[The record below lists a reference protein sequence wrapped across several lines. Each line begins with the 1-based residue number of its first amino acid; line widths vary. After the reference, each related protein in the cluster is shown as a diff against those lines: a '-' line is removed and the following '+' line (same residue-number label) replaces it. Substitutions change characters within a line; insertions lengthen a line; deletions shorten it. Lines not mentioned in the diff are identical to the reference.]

1 MESRIRIFLL
11 ALSAAAA
18 LTVLPP
24 AAVHAAPGDQTPAP
38 QDQIQAQQDQTKS
51 PAPAEGTPS
60 QAGDNDGNSPPP
72 VIEPEVERRK
82 IKAPKIDR
90 DDFEIGAFA
99 GVMNVED
106 FSANPL
112 YGLRFAYHIS
122 EDFFTEA
129 TVGQTTVGRNAAE
142 IFFNF
147 DLARGERQFTYYDLS
162 FGYNILPGEV
172 FVGRKRAFNS
182 ALYVTA
188 GVGGTRFAGDDQ
200 FTLALGVGFRTLI
213 NDWLA
218 LHIDV
223 RDHAYRSTLLGEAKV
238 AHNVDANI
246 GLTVFF

>member
-11 ALSAAAA
+11 ASSAAAA
-18 LTVLPP
+18 LAFLPP
-24 AAVHAAPGDQTPAP
+24 AAVCAAPGDQSPAP
-38 QDQIQAQQDQTKS
+38 QDQSAS
-51 PAPAEGTPS
+51 PAPTDSTPS
-60 QAGDNDGNSPPP
+60 QAGDNDGDNPAP

-82 IKAPKIDR
+82 IKPPKIDR
-90 DDFEIGAFA
+90 ADFEIGAFA
-99 GVMNVED
+99 GVINVED
-106 FSANPL
+106 FSANPS

-200 FTLALGVGFRTLI
+200 FTIALGVGFRALI

>member
-11 ALSAAAA
+11 ASSAALGLA
-18 LTVLPP
+18 TLPP
-24 AAVHAAPGDQTPAP
+24 AAAQAAAADNTNPPADTASVPAP
-38 QDQIQAQQDQTKS
+38 SQDGDS
-51 PAPAEGTPS
+51 DSES
-60 QAGDNDGNSPPP
+60 QPP
-72 VIEPEVERRK
+72 VIEPEVERRNVKPPK
-82 IKAPKIDR
+82 IKR
-90 DDFEIGAFA
+90 SDFEIGGFA
-99 GVMNVED
+99 GVINVED
-106 FSANPL
+106 FSANPS
-112 YGLRFAYHIS
+112 YGVRFAYHIS

-129 TVGQTTVGRNAAE
+129 TLGQTTVGRNAAE

-147 DLARGERQFTYYDLS
+147 DLTRAERQFTYYDLS

-172 FVGRKRAFNS
+172 FVGRNRAFNS

-200 FTLALGVGFRTLI
+200 FTLALGVGYRMLV

-223 RDHAYRSTLLGEAKV
+223 RDHAYRSTLLGLAKV

>member
-1 MESRIRIFLL
+1 MESRIRLFLL
-11 ALSAAAA
+11 AAGAAAT
-18 LTVLPP
+18 L
-24 AAVHAAPGDQTPAP
+24 AAMPVTAADNPAP
-38 QDQIQAQQDQTKS
+38 SPDSDSDSES
-51 PAPAEGTPS
+51 PA
-60 QAGDNDGNSPPP
+60 P

-82 IKAPKIDR
+82 IKVAKIDR
-90 DDFEIGAFA
+90 ENFEIGAFA

-106 FSANPL
+106 FSANPD

-129 TVGQTTVGRNAAE
+129 MIGQTTVGRNAAE

-188 GVGGTRFAGDDQ
+188 GVGSTRFAGDDQ
-200 FTLALGVGFRTLI
+200 FTVALGVGYRTLVS
-213 NDWLA
+213 DWLA

-223 RDHAYRSTLLGEAKV
+223 RDHAYRSTLLGLAKV
-238 AHNVDANI
+238 AHNVEANI

>member
-11 ALSAAAA
+11 AAGAAATLAVLPVTAAGAAAA
-18 LTVLPP
+18 DQP
-24 AAVHAAPGDQTPAP
+24 ATDNPAP
-38 QDQIQAQQDQTKS
+38 SQD
-51 PAPAEGTPS
+51 
-60 QAGDNDGNSPPP
+60 GDNDSESQPP

-82 IKAPKIDR
+82 IKVAKIDR
-90 DDFEIGAFA
+90 ENFEIGGFF

-106 FSANPL
+106 FSANPD

-129 TVGQTTVGRNAAE
+129 MVGKTTVGRNAAE

-182 ALYVTA
+182 ALYVTG
-188 GVGGTRFAGDDQ
+188 GVGSTRFAGDDE
-200 FTLALGVGFRTLI
+200 FTIVLGVGYRMLVS
-213 NDWLA
+213 DWLA
-218 LHIDV
+218 LHLDV
-223 RDHAYRSTLLGEAKV
+223 RDHAYRSTLLGDPKV
-238 AHNVDANI
+238 AHNVEANI
-246 GLTVFF
+246 GMTVFF

>member
-1 MESRIRIFLL
+1 MESRIRVFLL
-11 ALSAAAA
+11 ASSAAA
-18 LTVLPP
+18 VL
-24 AAVHAAPGDQTPAP
+24 AVL
-38 QDQIQAQQDQTKS
+38 
-51 PAPAEGTPS
+51 PAPAVYAA
-60 QAGDNDGNSPPP
+60 AGDQPPPADTSGSPPVTDPASDNGDTESQPP

-82 IKAPKIDR
+82 IKTPKIDR
-90 DDFEIGAFA
+90 ENYEIGAFA
-99 GVMNVED
+99 GVMNIED
-106 FSANPL
+106 FSANPV

-129 TVGQTTVGRNAAE
+129 MVGQTTVSRNAAE

-188 GVGGTRFAGDDQ
+188 GVGSTRFAGDDE
-200 FTLALGVGFRTLI
+200 FTIVLGVGYRTLI
-213 NDWLA
+213 SDWLA
-218 LHIDV
+218 LHLDV
-223 RDHAYRSTLLGEAKV
+223 RDHAYRSNLLGLEKV
-238 AHNVDANI
+238 AHNVEAHL

>member
-11 ALSAAAA
+11 ASGAAFSLAM
-18 LTVLPP
+18 LPP
-24 AAVHAAPGDQTPAP
+24 AAVHAAAADAASTA
-38 QDQIQAQQDQTKS
+38 A
-51 PAPAEGTPS
+51 PS
-60 QAGDNDGNSPPP
+60 QDGDNDSESQPP

-82 IKAPKIDR
+82 VKTPKIKTS
-90 DDFEIGAFA
+90 DFEIGGFA

-112 YGLRFAYHIS
+112 YGVRFAYHIS

-129 TVGQTTVGRNAAE
+129 TLGQTTVSRNAAE

-147 DLARGERQFTYYDLS
+147 DLTRAERQFTYYDLS

-172 FVGRKRAFNS
+172 FIGRNRAFNT

-188 GVGGTRFAGDDQ
+188 GVGGTRFAGNDE
-200 FTLALGVGFRTLI
+200 FTLALGVGFRALI

-218 LHIDV
+218 LHIEV
-223 RDHAYRSTLLGEAKV
+223 RDHAYRSTLLGLAKV
-238 AHNVDANI
+238 AHNLDANI
-246 GLTVFF
+246 GMTVFF

>member
-11 ALSAAAA
+11 ASGAAFSLAM
-18 LTVLPP
+18 LTP
-24 AAVHAAPGDQTPAP
+24 AAVHAAAADAASTA
-38 QDQIQAQQDQTKS
+38 A
-51 PAPAEGTPS
+51 PS
-60 QAGDNDGNSPPP
+60 QDGDNDSESQPP

-82 IKAPKIDR
+82 VKTPKIKTS
-90 DDFEIGAFA
+90 DFEIGGFA

-112 YGLRFAYHIS
+112 YGVRFAYHIS
-122 EDFFTEA
+122 EDFFTEV
-129 TVGQTTVGRNAAE
+129 TLGQTTVSRNAAE

-147 DLARGERQFTYYDLS
+147 DLTRAERQFTYYDLS

-172 FVGRKRAFNS
+172 FIGRNRAFNT

-188 GVGGTRFAGDDQ
+188 GVGGTRFAGNDE
-200 FTLALGVGFRTLI
+200 FTLALGVGFRALI

-223 RDHAYRSTLLGEAKV
+223 RDHAYRSTLLGLAKV
-238 AHNVDANI
+238 AHNLDANI
-246 GLTVFF
+246 GMTVFF

>member
-1 MESRIRIFLL
+1 MESRIRLFLL
-11 ALSAAAA
+11 AAGAAAPLVA
-18 LTVLPP
+18 VPVT
-24 AAVHAAPGDQTPAP
+24 AAGAADQPSADNPG
-38 QDQIQAQQDQTKS
+38 
-51 PAPAEGTPS
+51 PS
-60 QAGDNDGNSPPP
+60 QDSDSDSESPPP

-82 IKAPKIDR
+82 IKVAKIDR
-90 DDFEIGAFA
+90 ENFEIGAFA

-106 FSANPL
+106 FSANPD

-129 TVGQTTVGRNAAE
+129 MIGQTTVGRNAAE

-182 ALYVTA
+182 ALYVTV
-188 GVGGTRFAGDDQ
+188 GVGSTRFAGDDQ
-200 FTLALGVGFRTLI
+200 FTVALGVGYRTLVS
-213 NDWLA
+213 DWLA

-223 RDHAYRSTLLGEAKV
+223 RDHAYRSTLLGLPKV
-238 AHNVDANI
+238 AHNVEANI

>member
-11 ALSAAAA
+11 AAGATATLAVLPVTAACAAAA
-18 LTVLPP
+18 AAADQP
-24 AAVHAAPGDQTPAP
+24 AADNPG
-38 QDQIQAQQDQTKS
+38 
-51 PAPAEGTPS
+51 PS
-60 QAGDNDGNSPPP
+60 QDSDSDSESQPP

-82 IKAPKIDR
+82 IKVAKIDR
-90 DDFEIGAFA
+90 ENFEIGGFF

-106 FSANPL
+106 FSANQD

-129 TVGQTTVGRNAAE
+129 MVGQTTVGRNAAE

-147 DLARGERQFTYYDLS
+147 DLARGERHFTYYDLS

-172 FVGRKRAFNS
+172 FVSRKRAFNS

-188 GVGGTRFAGDDQ
+188 GVGSTRFAGDDE
-200 FTLALGVGFRTLI
+200 FTIVLGVGYRMLVS
-213 NDWLA
+213 DWLA
-218 LHIDV
+218 LHLDV
-223 RDHAYRSTLLGEAKV
+223 RDHAYRSTLLGDPKV
-238 AHNVDANI
+238 AHNVEANI

>member
-11 ALSAAAA
+11 ASLAALGLAMLPAAAA
-18 LTVLPP
+18 QAADAEDTNPP
-24 AAVHAAPGDQTPAP
+24 SNASTPAP
-38 QDQIQAQQDQTKS
+38 SQDGDSDTEAQ
-51 PAPAEGTPS
+51 
-60 QAGDNDGNSPPP
+60 PP
-72 VIEPEVERRK
+72 VIEPEVERRN
-82 IKAPKIDR
+82 IKVPKIDR
-90 DDFEIGAFA
+90 SDFEIGGFA
-99 GVMNVED
+99 GVVNVED
-106 FSANPL
+106 FGANPS

-147 DLARGERQFTYYDLS
+147 DLTRAERQFTYYDLS

-200 FTLALGVGFRTLI
+200 FTLVLGVGYRMLV

-218 LHIDV
+218 LHLDV
-223 RDHAYRSTLLGEAKV
+223 RDHAYRSTLLGLAKV

-246 GLTVFF
+246 GFTVFF

>member
-11 ALSAAAA
+11 AASAVAALAVLPATAVEAAAEDQ
-18 LTVLPP
+18 PP
-24 AAVHAAPGDQTPAP
+24 ADNSTVSQDADNEGD
-38 QDQIQAQQDQTKS
+38 
-51 PAPAEGTPS
+51 S
-60 QAGDNDGNSPPP
+60 QPP

-82 IKAPKIDR
+82 IKVPKIDR
-90 DDFEIGAFA
+90 ENFEIGAFA
-99 GVMNVED
+99 GVVNVED
-106 FSANPL
+106 FSANPS

-129 TVGQTTVGRNAAE
+129 TVGQTTVGRNAADL
-142 IFFNF
+142 FFNF

-188 GVGGTRFAGDDQ
+188 GVGSTRFAGDDQ
-200 FTLALGVGFRTLI
+200 FTIALGVGYRTLVS
-213 NDWLA
+213 DWLA

-223 RDHAYRSTLLGEAKV
+223 RDHAYRSTLLGLAKV
-238 AHNVDANI
+238 AHNVEANI

>member
-11 ALSAAAA
+11 AAGATATLAVLPVTAACAAAA
-18 LTVLPP
+18 AADQP
-24 AAVHAAPGDQTPAP
+24 AAENPG
-38 QDQIQAQQDQTKS
+38 
-51 PAPAEGTPS
+51 PS
-60 QAGDNDGNSPPP
+60 QDSDSESQPP

-82 IKAPKIDR
+82 IKVAKIDR
-90 DDFEIGAFA
+90 ENFEIGGFF

-106 FSANPL
+106 FSANQD

-147 DLARGERQFTYYDLS
+147 DLTRAERQFTYYDLS

-172 FVGRKRAFNS
+172 FVGRNRAFNS

-200 FTLALGVGFRTLI
+200 FTLALGVGYRMLV

-223 RDHAYRSTLLGEAKV
+223 RDHAYRSTLLGLAKV

>member
-11 ALSAAAA
+11 AAGATATLAVLPVTAACAAAA
-18 LTVLPP
+18 AADQP
-24 AAVHAAPGDQTPAP
+24 AADNPG
-38 QDQIQAQQDQTKS
+38 
-51 PAPAEGTPS
+51 PS
-60 QAGDNDGNSPPP
+60 QDSDSDSESQPP

-82 IKAPKIDR
+82 IKVAKIDR
-90 DDFEIGAFA
+90 ENFEIGGFF

-106 FSANPL
+106 FSANQD

-147 DLARGERQFTYYDLS
+147 DLTRAERQFTYYDLS

-172 FVGRKRAFNS
+172 FVGRNRAFNS

-200 FTLALGVGFRTLI
+200 FTIALGVGYRMLV

-223 RDHAYRSTLLGEAKV
+223 RDHAYRSTLLGLAKV